1 MTSNYSIKDL
11 ERLSGI
17 KAHTI
22 RIWEQRYNILSPNR
36 TNSNIRL
43 YNDEE
48 LKLILNIASLVRAG
62 GKISHIV
69 KLAPKEI
76 SIRIQDL
83 VANPRS
89 VDEFFM
95 LQIDKLVIAMLELDD
110 AKFDKVISTSALK
123 CGFEETMLQIIFPFL
138 SKVGIM
144 WRTGESSILQEHFI
158 SNLIRSKILV
168 AIDGYSGSQGS
179 DAEKWLLF
187 LPEGELHEMG
197 LLFAK
202 YLLNSRGKH
211 VMYFGQSMPSD
222 ELIAYCKLKNPQYVL
237 TFFTASYSQDDVV
250 QYLSRLSKELTTTT
264 ILVSGG
270 QVQSWSPKWSNVK
283 FLYQVNDLLDIIG
296 PSKNNV

>member
-36 TNSNIRL
+36 TDSNIRL

-69 KLAPKEI
+69 KLGPKEI
-76 SIRIQDL
+76 CSRIQDL
-83 VANPRS
+83 VSNPGS
-89 VDEFFM
+89 SNEFFS
-95 LQIDKLVIAMLELDD
+95 LQVDKLVIAMLELDD
-110 AKFDKVISTSALK
+110 TKFDKVLSTSTLK
-123 CGFEETMLQIIFPFL
+123 YGFEETMLQVIFPFL

-168 AIDGYSGSQGS
+168 AIDTYSGSQRP
-179 DAEKWLLF
+179 DDEKWLLF

-202 YLLNSRGKH
+202 YLLNSRSKH
-211 VMYFGQSMPSD
+211 VMYLGQSMPSD
-222 ELIAYCKLKNPQYVL
+222 ELIAYCNLKNPKYIL

-250 QYLSRLSKELTTTT
+250 HYLSRLSKELATTT

-270 QVQSWSPKWSNVK
+270 QIQGWSPKWSNVK
-283 FLYQVNDLLDIIG
+283 FLYQVKDLIDMIG
-296 PSKNNV
+296 PSKDNV